1 LLNNK
6 FYPVM
11 KKCYAIVVLLLTLA
25 QASLAQNKQQYGL
38 VSANQPF
45 SNPVVGYTTSPHHDG
60 VVIPQVSE
68 ELTSHLTTIAAKME
82 ALKTSG
88 MQLTSG
94 TGTEYDV
101 KYYRLFIR
109 INPDTSVGTGRHVAG
124 NVTTYF
130 TTRNNNLSQIKFDF
144 KNALTCDSVYYG
156 GVKLAAGN
164 IVKDLDTLKITIPTI
179 AAAGTLD
186 SIRVFYRGTPP
197 TVTDF
202 GGTTGYVRGTHV
214 SNGATRA
221 YIYTLSEPYSAS
233 NWWPC
238 KGRVVNDKA
247 DSMDIFV
254 STPVNDPYATPNALK
269 VAANGTLISETVLG
283 TNNRVTH
290 WRVSYPIAAYQACIG
305 VANYVQYPAVP
316 TQVNIGGTN
325 MPYFNY
331 LWPETNTANAQTSL
345 NRLPLMLTTY
355 SSLYGDYPFKNEKYG
370 NYTFGFSGGME
381 HNTFSGEG
389 PGVYD
394 QATDWSTLAHELGHQ
409 WWGASVTCASW
420 KDIWINE
427 SFARYSEPLLLEFA
441 PSIASSVGTNAVAN
455 RGTLKSS
462 ALAATYTNNTT
473 HTTYRNDTA
482 SITTIFSPSVYIYDR
497 GAMIISMMRLLMG
510 DTKFFQSLKNIQG
523 DPVLKTGNAYTN
535 DIRQHMEAASGL
547 NLNSFYTDW
556 IYNRG
561 YATYPDANNR
571 WNNFGNAIVIQL
583 VQTSAS
589 SNITHFDMPIAIRIQ
604 GSAGQDTTV
613 VVYDQAGQLY
623 YVSNNGVLGSNPSTN
638 TVQYNLSF
646 TPVTVT
652 FDAFNQ
658 ILATGGGAG
667 GVMTKNASLVLDT
680 RIVDINCVKDN
691 GNVNIYWNIDNSL
704 DYDAFEIEKSTDG
717 QHYNNIGIVKS
728 QQNTGIHNFQHIDYD
743 VAPGV
748 WYYRIKIIQKSGAVQ
763 YSAVIPV
770 TIGSKASIYS
780 VTPNP
785 AKDVI
790 TIASTEKVGN
800 VNIGIYTAGGDLV
813 SEFRNKQLNGQS
825 IKLVVSNLS
834 AGTYFI
840 KISRPG
846 QSVYTKSLVII
857 P

>member
-1 LLNNK
+1 
-6 FYPVM
+6 M
-11 KKCYAIVVLLLTLA
+11 KGNLYHFCIVLLCSI
-25 QASLAQNKQQYGL
+25 ASINVVAQNKQHNNHLFYEHQL
-38 VSANQPF
+38 AEQPQKSVFTANTAGVN
-45 SNPVVGYTTSPHHDG
+45 NPLSL
-60 VVIPQVSE
+60 ISE
-68 ELTSHLTTIAAKME
+68 ELSGHYNALVAKVE
-82 ALKTSG
+82 ALKG
-88 MQLTSG
+88 QAEMLTSG
-94 TGTEYDV
+94 TGKEYDV
-101 KYYRLFIR
+101 KYYRLTIR
-109 INPDTSVGTGRHVAG
+109 INPDTSAGTGRHVVG

-130 TTRNNNLSQIKFDF
+130 TTNNNNFNQIKFDF
-144 KNALTCDSVYYG
+144 KNALICDSVYYG

-186 SIRVFYRGTPP
+186 SVRVFYRGTPP
-197 TVTDF
+197 TVADF
-202 GGTTGYVRGTHV
+202 SGSTGYVRGTRT

-221 YIYTLSEPYSAS
+221 YIYTLSEPYSAG

-238 KGRVVNDKA
+238 KSRVVNDKA
-247 DSMDIFV
+247 DSMDIYV

-269 VAANGTLISETVLG
+269 VAANGTLMSETVLG
-283 TNNRVTH
+283 TNNKVTH
-290 WRVSYPIAAYQACIG
+290 WKERYPIAAYQVCIG

-325 MPYFNY
+325 MPYYNY
-331 LWPETNTANAQTSL
+331 LWPETNTANAQTAL

-370 NYTFGFSGGME
+370 NYTFGFGGGME

-389 PGVYD
+389 PTVYD

-409 WWGASVTCASW
+409 WWGASVTCGSW

-441 PSIASSVGTNAVAN
+441 PSIASSVGTNAVTN
-455 RGTLKSS
+455 RGSLKSS

-473 HTTYRNDTA
+473 HTTYRNDTT

-510 DTKFFQSLKNIQG
+510 DAKFFQSLKNIQS
-523 DPVLKTGNAYTN
+523 DPLHKTGNAYTDN
-535 DIRQHMEAASGL
+535 IRQHMEAASGL
-547 NLNSFYTDW
+547 NLSSFYTDW

-561 YATYPDANNR
+561 YATYPDATNR
-571 WNNFGNAIVIQL
+571 WNNFGNTIVIQL
-583 VQTSAS
+583 AQTAAS
-589 SNITHFDMPIAIRIQ
+589 SNITHFDMPVAIRIQ
-604 GSAGQDTTV
+604 GSSGQDTTI
-613 VVYDQAGQLY
+613 VVYDQGGQLY
-623 YVSNNGVLGSNPSTN
+623 YVNNGNLIHNWATN

-658 ILATGGGAG
+658 LLATGGGAG
-667 GVMTKNASLVLDT
+667 SVMTKNVALVLDT
-680 RIVDINCVKDN
+680 KIVDINCVKDN
-691 GNVNIYWNIDNSL
+691 GNVNVYWSIDNSL
-704 DYDAFEIEKSTDG
+704 DYASFEVERSTDG
-717 QHYNNIGIVKS
+717 VTYKNIGVVKA
-728 QQNTGIHNFQHIDYD
+728 QDYPNIHNFQHTDYD

-748 WYYRIKIIQKSGAVQ
+748 WYYRIKVNQKSGGVH

-770 TIGSKASIYS
+770 TVGSKASIYS
-780 VTPNP
+780 ITPNP

-790 TIASTEKVGN
+790 TIASKEKVGN
-800 VNIGIYTAGGDLV
+800 VDVGIYTTDGALV
-813 SEFRNKQLNGQS
+813 REFRNKQLNSGQS
-825 IKLVVSNLS
+825 IKLIISNLT
-834 AGTYFI
+834 AGTYYVKI
-840 KISRPG
+840 KRPG
-846 QSVYTKSLVII
+846 EAVYTKSIVII